1 MTEIFVKVAVG
12 LFAVALIS
20 SIAAAQQIQEVTVQ
34 ASRIVEKQAGHTSS
48 GVPIVNASLAHGVS
62 YAGLDLVSYDGVM
75 QLERRVNAAA
85 RQACKEL
92 SRLYPHI
99 GAPSDAECAK
109 TAADKAMIKVHE
121 LAASAGK
128 IAAH

>member
-1 MTEIFVKVAVG
+1 MRQELPENHAIVKSA
-12 LFAVALIS
+12 
-20 SIAAAQQIQEVTVQ
+20 
-34 ASRIVEKQAGHTSS
+34 
-48 GVPIVNASLAHGVS
+48 PSLAYGVS
-62 YAGLDLVSYDGVM
+62 YAGLDLVSHDGVM

-109 TAADKAMIKVHE
+109 TTADKAMIKVNE

>member
-1 MTEIFVKVAVG
+1 MTKIITVGAVG
-12 LFAVALIS
+12 LFAVALIG
-20 SIAAAQQIQEVTVQ
+20 SIAAAQQVQEVTVQ
-34 ASRIVEKQAGHTSS
+34 ASRIIEKQAGHTSS
-48 GVPIVNASLAHGVS
+48 GVPIVDVSLAYGVS
-62 YAGLDLVSYDGVM
+62 YAGLDLVSHDGVM
-75 QLERRVNAAA
+75 ELERRVNAAA

-92 SRLYPHI
+92 RRYHPHV

-109 TAADKAMIKVHE
+109 TAADKAMIKVNE